1 MLNTKYI
8 ATLIGAFCA
17 TSTYAG
23 TAENITNLENQLN
36 QCREEYKALV
46 AKTNQEIKDL
56 KAKAPGNLNAIYA
69 EKKNRLD
76 QKANSCKNIKANIEK
91 EKKKLAAEIEFQ
103 KHAEKIKLTGAID
116 KAGPRFRC
124 LQLRQNWDEFS
135 ACTNSLGLKAE
146 ITVDQNKKI
155 KFIAKNISATIDETN
170 HVKEISIKGP
180 SFWNAGSI
188 DDSFIMAFV
197 KQYDVENF
205 SSGTTLFNVTYY
217 KGTVRNGQI
226 LIIPSMGPI
235 PGNISIEYTEAKGGY
250 SF

>member
-8 ATLIGAFCA
+8 AALIGAFCA
-17 TSTYAG
+17 TSAYAG

-56 KAKAPGNLNAIYA
+56 KAKAPSNLNAIYA
-69 EKKNRLD
+69 EKKKNLK
-76 QKANSCKNIKANIEK
+76 QKADSCKNIKGNIEK

-103 KHAEKIKLTGAID
+103 KQAEKIKLTGSID

-124 LQLRQNWDEFS
+124 LQLRQNWEEFS
-135 ACTNSLGLKAE
+135 ACARSLGLEA
-146 ITVDQNKKI
+146 KI
-155 KFIAKNISATIDETN
+155 GVNQLNETAFFAKDISAVIDKTN
-170 HVKEISIKGP
+170 HVKEIIISGP

-188 DDSFIMAFV
+188 DDSFILAFI
-197 KQYDVENF
+197 KQYGVKNF
-205 SSGTTLFNVTYY
+205 STGTNILGLPYH
-217 KGTVRNGQI
+217 KGTIENGQVVI
-226 LIIPSMGPI
+226 NPTIGPVT
-235 PGNISIEYTEAKGGY
+235 GSISIEYKESKSGY

>member
-8 ATLIGAFCA
+8 AVLIGALSACSA
-17 TSTYAG
+17 SAG

-76 QKANSCKNIKANIEK
+76 QKASSCKNIKANIEK

-103 KHAEKIKLTGAID
+103 KQAEKIKITGAID

-124 LQLRQNWDEFS
+124 LQLRQNWEEFS
-135 ACTNSLGLKAE
+135 ACAKSLGLEANIG
-146 ITVDQNKKI
+146 ITNTKKI
-155 KFIAKNISATIDETN
+155 AFVAKDITATIDETN
-170 HVKEISIKGP
+170 HVNEIIIHGP
-180 SFWNAGSI
+180 YFWNADSI
-188 DDSFIMAFV
+188 DNSFIVAFV
-197 KQYDVENF
+197 RQYDVENF
-205 SSGTTLFNVTYY
+205 SSGTNILGLPYH
-217 KGTVRNGQI
+217 KGTIRNGKV
-226 LIIPSMGPI
+226 IINPTIGVV
-235 PGNISIEYTEAKGGY
+235 PGSISIEYTKAKGGY